1 MNKLFPAILSLL
13 LIIIFSAVAFGSEN
27 ESIRVLQNK
36 AYPLNM
42 KLELSV
48 GGGISIAD
56 RYSQSIPAGGEIMF
70 HPFDFLAL
78 GGFFLYTKS
87 SETSLSKELRK
98 QSLSADEPERTRTK
112 WITGGEVVIYPV
124 YGKFSLFSEIAFNYH
139 IYLGGGGGVGNIVVT
154 NYANDAEKS
163 YGTKPVYTFAG
174 GVQTH
179 LARLGEKKNKYIDL
193 KIEGR
198 YFGYTVD
205 ADKEWLDAEIAKGR
219 PADAISNSAQH
230 RLVLTM
236 AYLSFLF

>member
-1 MNKLFPAILSLL
+1 MKRLYSAILVFL
-13 LIIIFSAVAFGSEN
+13 LILMVSTIAFGGEN
-27 ESIRVLQNK
+27 ESIRVLQKK

-42 KLELSV
+42 KLEIGA
-48 GGGISIAD
+48 GGGISVAD
-56 RYSQSIPAGGEIMF
+56 RYTQAIPFGGELLF
-70 HPFDFLAL
+70 HPFDFLSL

-112 WITGGEVVIYPV
+112 WLAGGEIMLYPI
-124 YGKFSLFSEIAFNYH
+124 YGKFSLFSEVAFNYH
-139 IYLGGGGGVGNIVVT
+139 IYLGGGGGVANIIVSNYT
-154 NYANDAEKS
+154 NDTEKS
-163 YGTKPVYTFAG
+163 YGTKPVYTIAG

-179 LARLGEKKNKYIDL
+179 LFRFGEKKNKYIDL

-205 ADKEWLDAEIAKGR
+205 ADKEWLDAEVAKGR

-236 AYLSFLF
+236 AYLSLLF